1 MNYCKTLKFEEKP
14 DYNFLRRM
22 FRDLFERIGFE
33 LDFQYDWTEFEE
45 SIEYE
50 THKIQ
55 LEILKKGEDIPAGEL
70 VEANNKSVAP
80 KMEFDDCVEV
90 EDIELDMGSGQEN
103 VPEDLLEVSD
113 TNFLKNFTSDKK
125 EFLASKKKDIIWE

>member
-1 MNYCKTLKFEEKP
+1 MSLPVEVLCKGLPIQFSTYMNYCKTLKFEEKP

-22 FRDLFERIGFE
+22 FRDLFERIGFQ

-55 LEILKKGEDIPAGEL
+55 LEILKKGEEIPAGEL
-70 VEANNKSVAP
+70 AEANNKSVAP

-90 EDIELDMGSGQEN
+90 EDI
-103 VPEDLLEVSD
+103 
-113 TNFLKNFTSDKK
+113 
-125 EFLASKKKDIIWE
+125 